1 MTRKLEEGMKRLEEK
16 LCDIV
21 KKENV
26 ILNKDMS
33 KEVSF
38 KVGGMADA
46 FVVPENL
53 DELCNIIKLLREED
67 VEYFVMGNGSNF
79 IITDKGYHGVIVK
92 ISPKYF
98 GEIKMI
104 KFDDECEIEV
114 EAGILMSTLSRE
126 LVKESVAGFEF
137 ASGIPGT
144 IGGAVFMNAGAYG
157 GEMQDIVQSVKVIDE
172 RGDTKVISASEME
185 FSYRNSRLQRTK
197 EIVISVKM
205 LLKRGNR
212 EEIKRKIAQLTK
224 KRNEKQ
230 PVNFPSAGSFFKRP
244 AGYYAGT
251 LIQEAGLKGMTVG
264 RAQVSE
270 LHGGFIINLGGATAT
285 DVLQLRDI
293 CKDEVMKKFG
303 VKLETEIRI
312 LGDE

>member
-1 MTRKLEEGMKRLEEK
+1 MTGKLEEDMKRLEEK

-53 DELCNIIKLLREED
+53 NELCNIIKLLREED
-67 VEYFVMGNGSNF
+67 IEYFVMGNGSNF

-126 LVKESVAGFEF
+126 LVKESVAGFE
-137 ASGIPGT
+137 
-144 IGGAVFMNAGAYG
+144 
-157 GEMQDIVQSVKVIDE
+157 EC
-172 RGDTKVISASEME
+172 
-185 FSYRNSRLQRTK
+185 
-197 EIVISVKM
+197 
-205 LLKRGNR
+205 
-212 EEIKRKIAQLTK
+212 
-224 KRNEKQ
+224 
-230 PVNFPSAGSFFKRP
+230 
-244 AGYYAGT
+244 
-251 LIQEAGLKGMTVG
+251 KGH
-264 RAQVSE
+264 R
-270 LHGGFIINLGGATAT
+270 
-285 DVLQLRDI
+285 
-293 CKDEVMKKFG
+293 
-303 VKLETEIRI
+303 
-312 LGDE
+312 